1 MAGAVT
7 RNLEEEETLRR
18 RIKQLKEREKKIREE
33 RHKLEA
39 RLREIIYRKF
49 KEIEEKMTSAQP

>member
-18 RIKQLKEREKKIREE
+18 RIKQLKEREKRIREE
-33 RHKLEA
+33 CHKLEA
-39 RLREIIYRKF
+39 RLRDIIYTKF